1 MDKDKLSPTKDFYC
15 DFVLSNKLAVEK
27 VRETE
32 KVLAYYHT
40 KPNWTVH
47 IVIIP
52 KQHVTR
58 LVELEDMG
66 VIQEIFQVAQDI
78 IKEKGFA
85 ESNYK
90 IITNGGSFQDSQHL
104 HFHLVSGEVKQSFN
118 KQEYLITCC
127 NI

>member
-1 MDKDKLSPTKDFYC
+1 MDKDNLPPTKDFYC
-15 DFVLSNKLAVEK
+15 DFVLNNKLAVEK

-32 KVLAYYHT
+32 RVLAFYHT

-47 IVIIP
+47 IVVIP

-58 LVELEDMG
+58 LVELEDMS
-66 VIQEIFQVAQDI
+66 VVQEIFEVVQDI

-118 KQEYLITCC
+118 E
-127 NI
+127 